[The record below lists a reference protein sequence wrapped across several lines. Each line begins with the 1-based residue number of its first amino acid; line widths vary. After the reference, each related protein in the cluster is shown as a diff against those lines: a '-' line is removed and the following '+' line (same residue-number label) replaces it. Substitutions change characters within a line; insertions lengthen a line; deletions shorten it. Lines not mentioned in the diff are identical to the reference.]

1 MHAALKTTLLAAFAI
16 VPAFAQAE
24 PWTYTDGAGETITLE
39 QVPTRI
45 IATEDAAAALIPLG
59 IRPVGIIGNSLPEDS
74 KALQGLDL
82 AGIEMVGVT
91 HNEIDLEK
99 AAILQPDLVIAEY
112 WPLDKEWGGGA
123 AVTGPGSPLRE
134 LAPVTGPAQLDSVVG
149 LIEEYEALAA
159 SLGADLSAPAIAE
172 AKAEFERA
180 RDAFSAAAQAKPNLT
195 ALAVWAGNDGLWVAA
210 PEGAAELMD
219 LQRWGLDFLK
229 TDLNPDS
236 GYWETV
242 SWERS
247 DKYQPDIILID
258 NRVATNR
265 ANAEAKPTWTAIKAA
280 AAGSV
285 GEWPAYWLRNYR
297 AYAGE
302 LDKLTAVVEA
312 ADENLTSEQ

>member
-1 MHAALKTTLLAAFAI
+1 MHQLCKTVLIAAMIAAPVA
-16 VPAFAQAE
+16 AQAE
-24 PWTYTDGAGETITLE
+24 PWTYVDGAGETVTLDT
-39 QVPTRI
+39 VPTRI

-59 IRPVGIIGNSLPEDS
+59 IRPVGIIGNSLPEDA

-82 AGIEMVGVT
+82 TGIEMVGVA
-91 HNEIDLEK
+91 HNEIDIEK

-112 WPLDKEWGGGA
+112 WPLDHEWGGGV
-123 AVTGPGSPLRE
+123 AVTGPGSPLRD

-149 LIEEYEALAA
+149 LIEEYEALAE
-159 SLGADLSAPAIAE
+159 SLGADLSAPEIAE
-172 AKAEFERA
+172 AKSRFEQA
-180 RDAFSAAAQAKPNLT
+180 RDAFAAAAKAKPNMT
-195 ALAVWAGNDGLWVAA
+195 ALAIWAGDDGLWVAA

-219 LQRWGLDFLK
+219 LKSWGLGFLK

-242 SWERS
+242 SWENS

-265 ANAEAKPTWTAIKAA
+265 ADAEAKPTWTAMKAA
-280 AAGSV
+280 EAGAI
-285 GEWPAYWLRNYR
+285 GEWPAYWLRNYD

-302 LDKLTAVVEA
+302 LEKLTAVVEA
-312 ADENLTSEQ
+312 ADENLTD